1 MGDYIDRDAVFHAYE
16 KEQGRS
22 GPWDF
27 KTLINSVPAADVAP
41 VVHGRWNEYK
51 RAHYFK
57 CSQCKETVPYKKA
70 ALISGKRCYNYCPN
84 CGAKM
89 DKEE

>member
-1 MGDYIDRDAVFHAYE
+1 MGDYIDRQAVFDAYE

-27 KTLINSVPAADVAP
+27 RTLINSVPAADVAP
-41 VVHGRWNEYK
+41 VVHGRWK
-51 RAHYFK
+51 IARAGRTIK
-57 CSQCKETVPYKKA
+57 CSNCGRIFDRFANGAQLP
-70 ALISGKRCYNYCPN
+70 GYCF

-89 DKEE
+89 DKEATP